1 MKKKYNIYIITIFI
15 LCIISIVSFFYIWYI
30 DKIKNKYDIKA
41 VDNVKDIE
49 NIDDNINEIIISKI
63 NEKSSKLEIIDYQL
77 KFGREGIMEIN
88 CDLIYDIDTKQYCI
102 LEQSEINNV
111 NITWESVLKQWDEY
125 IKIFKCDTLFSKIWK
140 KYCLEYQT
148 ILSKSK

>member
-30 DKIKNKYDIKA
+30 NKLENKNDIT
-41 VDNVKDIE
+41 VVGDSNYIE
-49 NIDDNINEIIISKI
+49 NIDDRINEVIISNI

-77 KFGREGIMEIN
+77 KFGRESIIEIN
-88 CDLIYDIDTKQYCI
+88 CDLIDNIETKQYCSS
-102 LEQSEINNV
+102 EQSEINNI

-125 IKIFKCDTLFSKIWK
+125 ITTFKCDTLFSEIWK
-140 KYCLEYQT
+140 KYCLEHQT